1 MATLLC
7 AGALGAVG
15 HSAFAA
21 NDLWIG
27 NTDANFGTLAN
38 WTGSVSPNG
47 NTPEFGVAGTSGTT
61 LTNDISSAT
70 YTGVLFDSG
79 ASAYTIGGN
88 SFTLSGGITNNST
101 STQTINNTIT
111 LSTAAHTIN
120 AASGNLALGGAFS
133 GTSGNITFSGSG
145 TTTLSGTNTFKPT
158 SANFTSFIVTGNM
171 SITGATTVDGTGFTD
186 YRGYLDQHGPSTITV
201 QSGGSLA
208 INPSTGSGL
217 NSGIAQ
223 NAAGTSTVAVNGGSF
238 SLSGNSGL
246 MLGNNRADA
255 IGVIT
260 VTSGTAT
267 LTAGSTT
274 LQDVRNFV
282 AMGRDGATGIINLD
296 GGTLATGRQFVRDG
310 SSGGTAGSGTA
321 TFNFNG
327 GVLQAQANQTQGNGW
342 FETATT
348 GNFQVVTTTVKSG
361 GAKIDTNGFT
371 TNVNTVLAHDSTL
384 GGTPDGG
391 LTKSGTGTLSL
402 GATSTFTGATT
413 VSAGT
418 LKVNGSIA
426 TSSDVTIN
434 GSGATLA
441 GTGTVSGITLTSG
454 TITPGDGGIG
464 TLAAS
469 SLDWAGGNTLTFDL
483 SSVDSTADLLSLSGA
498 LTKSGS
504 GTYAFDFSGGLV
516 GQTYSL
522 INFGSNSGFSVG
534 DFSVNSGISGTFGLS
549 GTSLT
554 FTAVPE
560 PHEFAIAIVA
570 LLGVLVFIRR
580 RNHQA

>member
-1 MATLLC
+1 
-7 AGALGAVG
+7 
-15 HSAFAA
+15 
-21 NDLWIG
+21 
-27 NTDANFGTLAN
+27 
-38 WTGSVSPNG
+38 
-47 NTPEFGVAGTSGTT
+47 
-61 LTNDISSAT
+61 
-70 YTGVLFDSG
+70 
-79 ASAYTIGGN
+79 
-88 SFTLSGGITNNST
+88 
-101 STQTINNTIT
+101 
-111 LSTAAHTIN
+111 
-120 AASGNLALGGAFS
+120 
-133 GTSGNITFSGSG
+133 
-145 TTTLSGTNTFKPT
+145 
-158 SANFTSFIVTGNM
+158 
-171 SITGATTVDGTGFTD
+171 
-186 YRGYLDQHGPSTITV
+186 
-201 QSGGSLA
+201 
-208 INPSTGSGL
+208 
-217 NSGIAQ
+217 
-223 NAAGTSTVAVNGGSF
+223 
-238 SLSGNSGL
+238 
-246 MLGNNRADA
+246 
-255 IGVIT
+255 VIT

-504 GTYAFDFSGGLV
+504 GTYAFDFSGGLA
-516 GQTYSL
+516 GQTYTL

-560 PHEFAIAIVA
+560 PHEFALAIVG
-570 LLGVLVFIRR
+570 LLGVMVFIRR
-580 RNHQA
+580 RQLE